1 MSRLSPREVLKQV
14 AKALPADCRANMII
28 IGSLAAGYYFFERD
42 TQWQVETKDVDCL
55 LSPHVKA
62 VRTGKAVAER
72 LIAARWQPRAEGLP
86 PTPGDAKT
94 PTEKLPIVRL
104 HPPGVDEWNIELLN
118 APASASHRG
127 RTFSRLETRFGHFA
141 LCSFGYLALVEEKPI
156 PTEFGISI
164 ARPEMMALAN
174 LLHHPK
180 VGPETMSGPIA
191 NRLIKRSNKDLAR
204 VLALAFLSE
213 RDDPDALLAWP
224 DSLSTALRKRFP
236 DDWRALARRAGNG
249 IRALLEDG
257 DDLDEARH
265 CAQNSLLNSYRVTT
279 PMLEATG
286 RRLLQDAL
294 DPLREIARKASRIRA
309 MKLSK

>member
-14 AKALPADCRANMII
+14 AKALPADCRGNMII

-72 LIAARWQPRAEGLP
+72 LIAAHWQPRAESL
-86 PTPGDAKT
+86 TPGNART
-94 PTEKLPIVRL
+94 PTKQLPIVRL

-118 APASASHRG
+118 APATDSHRG
-127 RTFSRLETRFGHFA
+127 RTLSRLETRYGHFA
-141 LCSFGYLALVEEKPI
+141 LCSFGYLALVEVKPI

-180 VGPETMSGPIA
+180 IGPETMSGLIA
-191 NRLIKRSNKDLAR
+191 NRRIKRSNKDLGR
-204 VLALAFLSE
+204 VLALAFLSQ
-213 RDDPDALLAWP
+213 RDDSDALLSWP
-224 DSLSTALRKRFP
+224 DSLSSALRKRFP
-236 DDWRALARRAGNG
+236 NEWRALALRAGNG
-249 IRALLEDG
+249 IRALIGNG

-279 PMLEATG
+279 LMLEATG

-294 DPLREIARKASRIRA
+294 DPLKDLARKA
-309 MKLSK
+309 